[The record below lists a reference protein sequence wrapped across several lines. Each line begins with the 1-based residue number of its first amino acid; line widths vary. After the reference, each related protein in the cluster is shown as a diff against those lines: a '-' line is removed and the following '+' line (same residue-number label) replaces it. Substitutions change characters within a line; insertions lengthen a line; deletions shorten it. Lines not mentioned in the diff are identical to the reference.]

1 MFTGMRPAF
10 LVQLFKI
17 YKLIHKVLRMHPQ
30 QTEL

>member
-1 MFTGMRPAF
+1 MRPAF